1 MKKKVAIIGLIIL
14 ILAYIVFSA
23 IIYAGNQ
30 VVYVGLNT
38 AFSNGDGYGIGDP
51 TDGGIGIWNLRNY
64 DSTDRSSES
73 SKQREL
79 YCLKGQYG
87 DTWNTNAKTIIEY
100 DLPYNLQ
107 TEREKVLELLED
119 SGANTAND
127 VVTEILDDSNAGA
140 YKQLL
145 WVMDNLFIPGKS
157 DKDKLLE
164 KIGILYDEDYDVYYY
179 EPVEGYDYS
188 DKVNELEYYY
198 TLTETDIKAVQQA
211 VIWYYTNAVIDG
223 NTAYDNTDAIDWLT
237 LTMDNGGT
245 YNQLF
250 DYNRATTGEGP
261 ARYEQAHI
269 LFNYLIDSAEKN
281 TSNYTSD
288 GYLKPVEINIS
299 GLTTDTNNRYQI
311 EANRNATNYIYGPI
325 TINKNNDLDYNII
338 LNVSDLSGTSI
349 SSSNYTFT
357 NSTGAVIANDVN
369 ALVGRDEGF
378 YISIPKTVAKGINID
393 ISVSYNTK
401 TKTLWLSEKE
411 SGITSI
417 TVNAEQ
423 PVLEIEE
430 TTNTET
436 VKFTSIPKEF
446 DLALRKYITAVNGT
460 TVTDTRVPNIDLSTL
475 QSGTTATYKHRKDP
489 VVIKNGDIV
498 TYKITVYNEGEK
510 NGYASEI
517 IDQLPDGLKYAD
529 GLTIGSN
536 KNTYSVTY
544 NETTNRVV
552 FTNTTKAV
560 LNKYGTNSL
569 DSETLEFTCKVT
581 ATPDTENDKIL
592 TNVAWISGA
601 YDSESDIEIT
611 DVGDDRDSRPQTYP
625 SVSSTEIE
633 GFKGNSNNK
642 TDLTDSTYHYAG
654 EQDDDDF
661 EKLVLEPE
669 IQITVTKA
677 WEDNN
682 DQDGLRPEEVSVSLY
697 ANEVAVE
704 GKSVTLSDENNWTY
718 TFTNLPLKN
727 NGTAITYSVKETTGI
742 TGYSIATYGSVEE
755 GFTITN
761 THVPTTVDIWV
772 QKNWEDANNQDGI
785 RATSITVNLLA
796 NGTAVQGKK
805 ATLNESNSWKYT
817 FTDLPEYQDGSKI
830 TYTIS
835 EPSVPE
841 GYESQIAG
849 DAASGFTIT
858 NTHTP
863 ETIDI
868 PVTKVWED
876 GNNQDGLRPN
886 EITVSLKNGDTTV
899 DTVTLNEA
907 NTWKHTF
914 TDLPK
919 NSNGTEIEYT
929 VVEEGV
935 PEDYTSETAGDMKT
949 GYIITNTYE
958 VEKISVSVTKE
969 WDDENDQ
976 DGIRPTSIDVNLKN
990 GATIVDTITLNEENN
1005 WTYTFTDLPKKSKGT
1020 EIEYTVAE
1028 EDIPEGYTTA
1038 TIGDMETGYTITN
1051 THVPETINI
1060 PVTKVWE
1067 DNNNQDGKRPT
1078 EITITLY
1085 ANNQEVDG
1093 KSIKLNE
1100 SNSWKYT
1107 YTDLPKN
1114 QNGTEISYTV
1124 EETGVTQGYS
1134 SKTEGSMEEGYT
1146 ITNTYIPET
1155 INIPVTKVWND
1166 SNNQDGLRPEEI
1178 TVQLYANETE
1188 IDGQEITLNESNSW
1202 KYTFEDLPKYQD
1214 GESITYT
1221 VQETGIPTGYSS
1233 LTSGSMN
1240 TGYTI
1245 TNTYTPETTS
1255 VKVTKVWEDNNNQD
1269 GIRPTSVN
1277 VSLLAN
1283 DEVVETIDLSESNN
1297 WQHTFTDLP
1306 TKQNGEDVVY
1316 TVTENTEIEGYT
1328 TQITNNNVIAAA
1340 GEIQTV
1346 SAPEYTITNTHET
1359 EEINITVTKVWNDE
1373 NNYDKIRPE
1382 SITVNI
1388 KNGETVVETVT
1399 LNADNN
1405 WIYTFENLP
1414 AKQNGETISY
1424 VIEEIEPEG
1433 YTADITEDE
1442 NEENKYIIT
1451 NTHIPEKPFDLALRK
1466 YIIKV
1471 NNNELTTLGLSTR
1484 VPNISTETLEEE
1496 KTANYRHRKDP
1507 VKVEEGDIVTYAI
1520 TIYNEGE
1527 KAGYAS
1533 QIIDQLPSG
1542 LIYNPSGSITSKDST
1557 GADKNTYTV
1566 DYESTTNKVI
1576 FDIVNTAENPAK
1588 ELQPYEDEL
1597 DCETIEIK
1605 CKVVY
1610 RAVAGKENILTN
1622 VAWINKAFDVEDDKE
1637 ITSNVG
1643 DDRDSEPNTKPNV
1656 SKDKIEDYKGNE
1668 DNNEDLTDDTYNY
1681 KGEQDDDDFEKI
1693 YVKTNDLS
1701 LRKYI
1706 DKVNGNELEESRE
1719 PVVNVSPLQ
1728 NGEGTTAIYK
1738 HPKTPV
1744 SLKVGDTVLY
1754 TIRIYN
1760 EGETAGYANE
1770 VKDYLPPYLEYLEN
1784 SEINKQYG
1792 WKISED
1798 GRVATTTYLS
1808 NKKIEEFNGIELDYE
1823 DLQIECKVSSSAI
1836 PDERITNIAEI
1847 TEYKFGDT
1855 KVEKDIDS
1863 ESGSEEENLPEDNEL
1878 PNYKK
1883 EQENDEYVPGNED
1896 DDDFE
1901 KIYVKEF
1908 DLALRKFI
1916 TKVQD
1921 REITAR
1927 EPKVKNKNGVIS
1939 YEHTKEPLIV
1949 HVGDVVIYT
1958 LRIYNEG
1965 EIDGYASEITDDIP
1979 EYLEYLPSD
1988 STNVEYMWKMYDAN
2002 GKETENVEEAAK
2014 IKTEYLSKENGKNN
2028 LIEAFDGKTLYYRD
2042 IKIAFKVKDPDSNEY
2057 IITNYAQ
2064 ISDDADEDGNEIK
2077 DKDSTTD
2084 EWNEG
2089 EDDQDIENV
2098 KVEYFDLSLVKFV
2111 SKVII
2116 IEDGKETITET
2127 GYNGHENPEPV
2138 VKVEL
2143 HKKKLSDVVVKF
2155 GYGITI
2161 TNEGDMPGYA
2171 TKITDYIP
2179 EGLKLDST
2187 DNPEWMD
2194 EGNNVISTR
2203 QLEGTLLQ
2211 PGESATVE
2219 VMLTWINGADN
2230 LALKTNTAEI
2240 SEDDNTYDVPD
2251 KDSTP
2256 DNKQEGEDD
2265 IDIAKVIL
2273 AVSTGATKTYF
2284 TLTLG
2289 LLGVVL
2295 VGIVLIKKYVI

>member
-38 AFSNGDGYGIGDP
+38 TFSNGDGYGIGDP
-51 TDGGIGIWNLRNY
+51 TNGGIGIWNLRNY
-64 DSTDRSSES
+64 DSTDRNSES
-73 SKQREL
+73 TTQREL

-107 TEREKVLELLED
+107 TEREKVLELLKD
-119 SGANTAND
+119 SGTNTAND
-127 VVTEILDDSNAGA
+127 VVTEILDDSNTGA

-164 KIGILYDEDYDVYYY
+164 KIGILYDDEYDVYEYK
-179 EPVEGYDYS
+179 PVEGYDYS

-223 NTAYDNTDAIDWLT
+223 NKAYDNTDATDWLT
-237 LTMDNGGT
+237 LTMNNGST
-245 YNQLF
+245 YQQLF

-269 LFNYLIDSAEKN
+269 LYNYLIDSAEKN
-281 TSNYTSD
+281 ASNYTSD

-299 GLTTDTNNRYQI
+299 GLTKDINDRYQI
-311 EANRNATNYIYGPI
+311 ESNRNATNYIYGPI

-349 SSSNYTFT
+349 SSSNYAFT
-357 NSTGAVIANDVN
+357 NSTGTVIANDVN

-401 TKTLWLSEKE
+401 TKILWLSEKE
-411 SGITSI
+411 NGTTYI

-423 PVLEIEE
+423 PVVEIEE
-430 TTNTET
+430 TTNSET

-517 IDQLPDGLKYAD
+517 IDQLPEGLKYV
-529 GLTIGSN
+529 GGSTITSN

-552 FTNTTKAV
+552 FTNTTKAA
-560 LNKYGTNSL
+560 LNKYATNSL
-569 DSETLEFTCKVT
+569 DSETLEFTCEVT
-581 ATPDTENDKIL
+581 AIPDTENDKIL
-592 TNVAWISGA
+592 TNVAWINRA
-601 YDSESDIEIT
+601 HDSESNIEIT
-611 DVGDDRDSRPQTYP
+611 EVGDDRDSRPQTYP

-633 GFKGNSNNK
+633 GFKGNSSNK

-682 DQDGLRPEEVSVSLY
+682 DQDGLRPEEVNVSLY
-697 ANEVAVE
+697 ANEMAVE
-704 GKSVTLSDENNWTY
+704 GKTVTLSDENNWTY

-761 THVPTTVDIWV
+761 THVPTTVDISV

-796 NGTAVQGKK
+796 NGTAVEGKS

-817 FTDLPEYQDGSKI
+817 FTDLPEYKDGSKI

-841 GYESQIAG
+841 GYESQITG

-876 GNNQDGLRPN
+876 NDNQDGIRPT
-886 EITVSLKNGDTTV
+886 EISVSLKNGNTTV
-899 DTVTLNEA
+899 ETVTLNES
-907 NTWKHTF
+907 NNWKYTF

-919 NSNGTEIEYT
+919 NSNGTEITYT

-935 PEDYTSETAGDMKT
+935 PEDYTSEITGDMT
-949 GYIITNTYE
+949 SGYTITNTYE
-958 VEKISVSVTKE
+958 VEKISVSVMKE

-990 GATIVDTITLNEENN
+990 GDTIVDTVILNEENN
-1005 WTYTFTDLPKKSKGT
+1005 WTHTFTDLPKKSKGT
-1020 EIEYTVAE
+1020 EIIYTVE
-1028 EDIPEGYTTA
+1028 EDGVPEGYTTETSGNMTTGYKITNTHIPETIDIPVTKVWNDENNQDGIRPSEISVSLKNGDTTVDTAVLNEENNWTHTFADLPKNTNGTEIEYIVVENGVPEGYTTKA
-1038 TIGDMETGYTITN
+1038 TGDKTTGYTITN
-1051 THVPETINI
+1051 THIPKTISVPVEKVWEDNNNQDGIRSTEITVKLLANGTEVEGKTATLNENNSWKYTFTDLPEYQNGSKVTYSISELSVPEGYDSKIEGNMTTGYTITNIHVPETISI
-1060 PVTKVWE
+1060 PVTKVWN

-1085 ANNQEVDG
+1085 ADNQEVDG

-1114 QNGTEISYTV
+1114 QNGTEITYTV
-1124 EETGVTQGYS
+1124 EETGITQGYT
-1134 SKTEGSMEEGYT
+1134 SKTEGSVAEGFI
-1146 ITNTYIPET
+1146 ITNTYTPE
-1155 INIPVTKVWND
+1155 IIDISVTKIWND
-1166 SNNQDGLRPEEI
+1166 NNNQDGLRPTEI
-1178 TVQLYANETE
+1178 TVQLYGNETE
-1188 IDGQEITLNESNSW
+1188 IDGKSIKLNESNNW
-1202 KYTFEDLPKYQD
+1202 KYTFENLPKYEN

-1221 VQETGIPTGYSS
+1221 VQESGVPTGYSS
-1233 LTSGSMN
+1233 LISGSMN
-1240 TGYTI
+1240 TGYII
-1245 TNTYTPETTS
+1245 TNTYTPGTTS
-1255 VKVTKVWEDNNNQD
+1255 VKVTKVWDDNNNQD
-1269 GIRPTSVN
+1269 GLRPEAVS
-1277 VSLLAN
+1277 VSLLA
-1283 DEVVETIDLSESNN
+1283 DEEVVETIDLNESNN
-1297 WQHTFTDLP
+1297 WQYTFTDLP
-1306 TKQNGEDVVY
+1306 VKENGEDIVY

-1328 TQITNNNVIAAA
+1328 TQITKNNVIAEA

-1359 EEINITVTKVWNDE
+1359 EEISITVTKVWNDE
-1373 NNYDKIRPE
+1373 NDYDKIRPE

-1388 KNGETVVETVT
+1388 KNGEKIVETVT
-1399 LNADNN
+1399 LSADNN
-1405 WIYTFENLP
+1405 WIHTFENLP
-1414 AKQNGETISY
+1414 AKENGETINY

-1433 YTADITEDE
+1433 YTADITKDE

-1451 NTHIPEKPFDLALRK
+1451 NTHIPDKPFDLALRK
-1466 YIIKV
+1466 YIIKI
-1471 NNNELTTLGLSTR
+1471 NNNELRALGLSTR
-1484 VPNISTETLEEE
+1484 VPNISTENLEEE

-1576 FDIVNTAENPAK
+1576 FDIINTTENPAK
-1588 ELQPYEDEL
+1588 ELQPYGDEL
-1597 DCETIEIK
+1597 DYETIEIK

-1656 SKDKIEDYKGNE
+1656 SKEKIEDYKGNK
-1668 DNNEDLTDDTYNY
+1668 DNKDDLTDDTYHY

-1706 DKVNGNELEESRE
+1706 DKVNGKELEESRE
-1719 PVVNVSPLQ
+1719 PVVDVSPLQ

-1744 SLKVGDTVLY
+1744 ALKVGDTVLY

-1760 EGETAGYANE
+1760 EGENAGYANE
-1770 VKDYLPPYLEYLEN
+1770 VKDYLPPYLEYLKN
-1784 SEINKQYG
+1784 SKINEQYG
-1792 WKISED
+1792 WKVSED
-1798 GRVATTTYLS
+1798 GRVVTTTYLS
-1808 NKKIEEFNGIELDYE
+1808 NKKIDEFNGIELDYE
-1823 DLQIECKVSSSAI
+1823 DIQIECKISRNAI

-1847 TEYKFGDT
+1847 SEYKN
-1855 KVEKDIDS
+1855 S
-1863 ESGSEEENLPEDNEL
+1863 E
-1878 PNYKK
+1878 
-1883 EQENDEYVPGNED
+1883 
-1896 DDDFE
+1896 
-1901 KIYVKEF
+1901 
-1908 DLALRKFI
+1908 
-1916 TKVQD
+1916 
-1921 REITAR
+1921 
-1927 EPKVKNKNGVIS
+1927 
-1939 YEHTKEPLIV
+1939 
-1949 HVGDVVIYT
+1949 
-1958 LRIYNEG
+1958 
-1965 EIDGYASEITDDIP
+1965 
-1979 EYLEYLPSD
+1979 
-1988 STNVEYMWKMYDAN
+1988 
-2002 GKETENVEEAAK
+2002 
-2014 IKTEYLSKENGKNN
+2014 
-2028 LIEAFDGKTLYYRD
+2028 
-2042 IKIAFKVKDPDSNEY
+2042 
-2057 IITNYAQ
+2057 
-2064 ISDDADEDGNEIK
+2064 
-2077 DKDSTTD
+2077 
-2084 EWNEG
+2084 
-2089 EDDQDIENV
+2089 
-2098 KVEYFDLSLVKFV
+2098 
-2111 SKVII
+2111 
-2116 IEDGKETITET
+2116 
-2127 GYNGHENPEPV
+2127 
-2138 VKVEL
+2138 
-2143 HKKKLSDVVVKF
+2143 
-2155 GYGITI
+2155 
-2161 TNEGDMPGYA
+2161 
-2171 TKITDYIP
+2171 
-2179 EGLKLDST
+2179 
-2187 DNPEWMD
+2187 
-2194 EGNNVISTR
+2194 
-2203 QLEGTLLQ
+2203 
-2211 PGESATVE
+2211 
-2219 VMLTWINGADN
+2219 
-2230 LALKTNTAEI
+2230 
-2240 SEDDNTYDVPD
+2240 
-2251 KDSTP
+2251 
-2256 DNKQEGEDD
+2256 
-2265 IDIAKVIL
+2265 
-2273 AVSTGATKTYF
+2273 
-2284 TLTLG
+2284 
-2289 LLGVVL
+2289 
-2295 VGIVLIKKYVI
+2295 